1 MQKRVLGILYSQ
13 QKGIPNSII
22 QVQKKSDEIEN
33 FAAFFNAKN
42 TKKSFFKAWKQ
53 YSGYQK
59 YLRSMEDRCDRERQ
73 IKTLKNCL
81 KSWNEITMRS
91 NRMKIK
97 NEVLQKT

>member
-1 MQKRVLGILYSQ
+1 
-13 QKGIPNSII
+13 
-22 QVQKKSDEIEN
+22 
-33 FAAFFNAKN
+33 
-42 TKKSFFKAWKQ
+42 
-53 YSGYQK
+53 
-59 YLRSMEDRCDRERQ
+59 MEDRCDRERQ